1 MKAKLILHT
10 KEMKGDEIVE
20 AKVWQVPKSGDK
32 PHGVKF
38 SIVYIKNGKRLIG
51 YDNAEDRGYHRHLTD
66 REEAYRFVDIWRLL
80 DDFKQDVQDIRGEE
94 WDED

>member
-1 MKAKLILHT
+1 MHT

>member
-1 MKAKLILHT
+1 LHT

-20 AKVWQVPKSGDK
+20 AKVWQVPKSDDK

-51 YDNAEDRGYHRHLTD
+51 YDNAEGRGYHRHLPD

>member
-38 SIVYIKNGKRLIG
+38 SIVYTKNGKRLIG
-51 YDNAEDRGYHRHLTD
+51 YDNAEGRGYHRHLPD
-66 REEAYRFVDIWRLL
+66 REEAYRFVDIWKLL
-80 DDFKQDVQDIRGEE
+80 DDFKKDVQGIRGEE